1 MNSEVKIFARE
12 NDEIQRVQVVRFDDW
27 SQLDFLQLKG
37 DKRALQ
43 CFYDIYKNFL
53 VPTAPW
59 IFPQMVMFQLPEHME
74 RECDDEAEK
83 SGDKLL
89 AASIV
94 LREGVKLRGGKP
106 VFSTKEAKA
115 LWEELE
121 AQDCVRIVCGKF
133 PSTKI
138 IPVGNFVGYM
148 SACETDAAMKVN
160 ANFFIMDPIDCATIY
175 DQVGRPFGLCVKN
188 GVVTNPPLFERE
200 ALLVKK
206 DGQVSVQQVDLR
218 NLTIEINGVL
228 YKHGENA
235 TFYTRPERAKTPKID
250 GTCVVV
256 VGNQVVDIKKNGP
269 VDIPASGFVMRVD
282 KDSFVE
288 KKTLPNGKPMKQCPL
303 CEVDVTY
310 VEAQPGDEVI
320 YHGLE
325 DVEFGIQVGNS
336 IIRDGVKTD
345 RFISR
350 FYNIYHLER
359 VPFPP
364 SLYPMDFENA
374 RAARIALGADKEGKP
389 VIFWAEGKGKL
400 SYTPSEDSTGASLS
414 EMADI
419 AIDLGLRNAINLD
432 GGGSAQILLNNART
446 LHISDRNVEDNSD
459 AERLVPMGLIV
470 RS

>member
-1 MNSEVKIFARE
+1 MNSEVKVFARE
-12 NDEIQRVQVVRFDDW
+12 NGEIQRVQVVRFDDW

-37 DKRALQ
+37 DKGALQ

-59 IFPQMVMFQLPEHME
+59 IFPQMVMFQLPEDIE
-74 RECDDEAEK
+74 ITCDNEV
-83 SGDKLL
+83 GDKLL

-94 LREGVKLRGGKP
+94 LQKGVKLRGGKP

-115 LWEELE
+115 LWDELE
-121 AQDCVRIVCGKF
+121 ARDSVRIVCGKF
-133 PSTKI
+133 PKTKI
-138 IPVGNFVGYM
+138 IPVGNFVGLM
-148 SACETDAAMKVN
+148 SQTETDAQMKVN

-175 DQVGRPFGLCVKN
+175 DQVGRPFGLCVKD
-188 GVVTNPPLFERE
+188 GVVINPPLFERE

-206 DGQVSVQQVDLR
+206 DGNVSVHPVDIR
-218 NLTIEINGVL
+218 NLEIEINGVR

-235 TFYTRPERAKTPKID
+235 TIYARPERAKTPKID

-256 VGNQVVDIKKNGP
+256 VGNHVVDIKKNGP

-288 KKTLPNGKPMKQCPL
+288 KRTLADGTPMKECPF
-303 CEVDVTY
+303 CEVPVEY
-310 VEAQPGDEVI
+310 VDARPGDEVI

-325 DVEFGIQVGNS
+325 DVKFGIQVGNS
-336 IIRDGVKTD
+336 IIRDGVKTSE
-345 RFISR
+345 FISR

-389 VIFWAEGKGKL
+389 VVFWAEGKGKL
-400 SYTPSEDSTGASLS
+400 SYVPGEDSTGASLS

-419 AIDLGLRNAINLD
+419 AAELGLYNAVNLD
-432 GGGSAQILLNNART
+432 GGGSAQILLHNTRT
-446 LHISDRNVEDNSD
+446 LHISDRKTEDNSD
-459 AERLVPMGLIV
+459 AERLIPMGLIYK
-470 RS
+470 